1 MNLKQLSEEV
11 ESHDVNEFLELL
23 NEVKE
28 ILREERGNSGLFR
41 LKEERK
47 AIVVGDLHGDLESL
61 FFILKDSKFLEKN
74 SYLIFLGDY
83 GDRGEKSPEVY
94 YSILRLKE
102 RFPERVA
109 LLRGNHEF
117 PEGLEVYPHDLPFH
131 LIKKYGEYGGREIYE
146 SIRELFDL
154 LYNAAILEGKYL
166 FLHGGL
172 PVRTNSIEDIEF
184 AHEKYPKESFL
195 EEILWNDPAEGITG
209 YYPSPRGAGKIFGED
224 VTERVLERLGV
235 KVLIRS
241 HEPCEGFRVNHDGK
255 ILTLFSRKGAPY
267 FNYSAAYLELNAK
280 KEIKDVYKIVEE
292 DVRKF

>member
-1 MNLKQLSEEV
+1 MNLKQLSKEV

-23 NEVKE
+23 NGVKE
-28 ILREERGNSGLFR
+28 ILREERGNSGLFM

-61 FFILKDSKFLEKN
+61 FFILKDSEFFEKN

-102 RFPERVA
+102 RFPERIV

-131 LIKKYGEYGGREIYE
+131 LIKKYGENGGREIYE

-154 LYNAAILEGKYL
+154 LYNAAILERKYL

-209 YYPSPRGAGKIFGED
+209 YYPSPRGAGKIFGKD

-235 KVLIRS
+235 KILIRS
-241 HEPCEGFRVNHDGK
+241 HEPCEGFRINHDGK

-267 FNYSAAYLELNAK
+267 FNYSAAYLELK
-280 KEIKDVYKIVEE
+280 LRGMVENVH
-292 DVRKF
+292 DILKYVVKF